1 MKNIFILIKGRNP
14 ISLSETDLTDYM
26 AVKYSVKAYI
36 LTALVLLPPFILNY
50 MTMIWSSAMIR
61 QNPRLSFAVFLLPL
75 AFPIAFGILVI
86 RELIRCKG
94 YSPDEKKYIKSST
107 RFRGTVL
114 VTYCSEK
121 LKRDR
126 MIWVVLLPNI
136 CITLPLAIVS
146 FFFRSIASGVIS
158 MMLSVITLL
167 VIAASVHDLFMTVSL
182 LDYDK
187 EDVFCVNKDGRV
199 YRRDKLNFG

>member
-1 MKNIFILIKGRNP
+1 MKNIFTSFNNKNQIPLAAANFAGMK
-14 ISLSETDLTDYM
+14 

-50 MTMIWSSAMIR
+50 LTMIWSSAMIR
-61 QNPRLSFAVFLLPL
+61 QNPRFSFAVFLLPL

-94 YSPDEKKYIKSST
+94 YSPDEKKYIKSSS
-107 RFRGTVL
+107 RFRGAVL
-114 VTYCSEK
+114 VTYCVEK

-126 MIWVVLLPNI
+126 MIWVELLPNI
-136 CITLPLAIVS
+136 CITLPLAAVS

-158 MMLSVITLL
+158 MMLSITALL
-167 VIAASVHDLFMTVSL
+167 TIGASVHDLLKAVSL
-182 LDYDK
+182 LDYEKD
-187 EDVFCVNKDGRV
+187 DLFCVNREGEV
-199 YRRDKLNFG
+199 YRLN